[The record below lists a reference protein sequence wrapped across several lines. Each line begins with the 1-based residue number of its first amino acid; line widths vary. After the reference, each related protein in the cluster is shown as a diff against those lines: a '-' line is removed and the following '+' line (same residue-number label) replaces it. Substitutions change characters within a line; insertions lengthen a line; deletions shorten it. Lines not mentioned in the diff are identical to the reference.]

1 MNLIRSFDGFP
12 YFFLFNTFA
21 CCFWFELKSGEKM
34 GNQQNISSLTKR
46 ILNNRY
52 SIGDLLFRSERI
64 LSTSLFFLLFVLPV
78 VGFSQPDTLVV
89 DNKLEMEEVVI
100 SGRRSPV
107 VYSRLSRIVDS
118 KTGAELQTM
127 PVSSIQGGLQ
137 HVSGVDVRQR
147 GAMGIQGDL
156 SIRGSSFDQNLVLLN
171 GIDVS
176 DPQTGHFSLNLPV
189 DISNV
194 REIEVLKGPGSR
206 VFGPNAFG
214 GAVNVITA
222 PFDSSYMDLNF
233 TSGSHWYKKGTANA
247 NIAFSGSKHYLSVS
261 GSGAQGYAENTDFTT
276 YNLFY
281 HGSIDIRQNKL
292 EIQAGRK
299 DKAYGAQSFYT
310 PEYPHQFERVRSSL
324 VSVSMS
330 REGKVDLNPAV
341 YWRRH
346 QDRFELFREDKEW
359 YQREEGYFIMED
371 ADTAKYQ
378 PGIYQPW
385 NYYSGH
391 NYHLTDVYGSKLNAS
406 FQTIAGETSLGFDF
420 RSESIWSNVLGKP
433 MNDTLQAVNEPHGYY
448 DHKYSRTIMNYYL
461 GHNLYLG
468 SLSLSAGILGSWSNE
483 FDMDWKWY
491 PGIDLSY
498 QIFDAFSLYGSY
510 NKSLRLPTF
519 TDLFYSGPSNVG
531 NPDLKPEQVESY
543 EGGVKLNSYAVL
555 GHLAYFYYD
564 GKNIIA
570 WTRESEEDRQWQ
582 TKNLTEIKNKGIEFS
597 LSADINRLFNV
608 QAPLKR
614 LGLNYTHLDQ
624 EKITD
629 GFESKYSLNYLNHDL
644 GMYVYGT
651 WRDWTVRIS
660 SSYTDR
666 AGKYQK
672 YDFEQEAYIGEVE
685 YSPAWVFDG
694 QISYRW
700 NQWSFGLEITNIF
713 DNKHYDIGNVKTP
726 GRWIK
731 IHVGKHVDL

>member
-1 MNLIRSFDGFP
+1 MLKITYFYCGLSARSVRVVTIYLI
-12 YFFLFNTFA
+12 
-21 CCFWFELKSGEKM
+21 
-34 GNQQNISSLTKR
+34 
-46 ILNNRY
+46 
-52 SIGDLLFRSERI
+52 LLFLI
-64 LSTSLFFLLFVLPV
+64 LPLM
-78 VGFSQPDTLVV
+78 GHSQPDTLVL
-89 DNKLEMEEVVI
+89 DNNLEMEKVVI

-118 KTGAELQTM
+118 KGEAELRAM
-127 PVSSIQGGLQ
+127 PVSSVQGALQ

-156 SIRGSSFDQNLVLLN
+156 SIRGSSFDQNMVLLN
-171 GIDVS
+171 GIDVT

-222 PFDSSYMDLNF
+222 PLDSSYLDLDF
-233 TSGSHWYKKGTANA
+233 TGGSHWYRKGTANA
-247 NIAFSGSKHYLSVS
+247 NLAFSETRHYLSVS
-261 GSGAQGYAENTDFTT
+261 GSGAQGFAENTDFAT

-281 HGSIDIRQNKL
+281 HGSVDIRQSVL
-292 EIQAGRK
+292 EVQVGHTN
-299 DKAYGAQSFYT
+299 KAYGAQSFYT
-310 PEYPHQFERVRSSL
+310 PEYPNQFERVRSSL
-324 VSVSMS
+324 VGVSMK
-330 REGKVDLNPAV
+330 REGKVDLEPAV

-346 QDRFELFREDKEW
+346 QDRFELFREDKDW
-359 YQREEGYFIMED
+359 YQRDGGYFIRGTV
-371 ADTAKYQ
+371 DTAKYQ

-391 NYHLTDVYGSKLNAS
+391 NYHLTDVYGSKLNTS

-420 RSESIWSNVLGKP
+420 RSENIWSNVLGEP

-461 GHNLYLG
+461 EHNLYMSG
-468 SLSLSAGILGSWSNE
+468 LSISAGILGSWSNE
-483 FDMDWKWY
+483 FDLGWKWY

-498 QIFDAFSLYGSY
+498 RVSNAFTIYGSW

-519 TDLFYSGPSNVG
+519 TDLFYSGPSNLG
-531 NPDLKPEQVESY
+531 NPDLKPERVKSY
-543 EGGVKLNSYAVL
+543 EGGIKLNSYAVG

-564 GKNIIA
+564 GENIIA

-582 TKNLTEIKNKGIEFS
+582 TKNLTEVKNRGVELS
-597 LSADINRLFNV
+597 LFADINRLFDT

-614 LGLNYTHLDQ
+614 VGLNYTYLHQD
-624 EKITD
+624 KITE

-651 WRDWTVRIS
+651 WKEWSVRIS

-666 AGKYQK
+666 AGKYLK
-672 YDFEQEAYIGEVE
+672 YDFEQEAYIGEVA
-685 YSPAWVFDG
+685 YRPAWVFDG
-694 QISYRW
+694 KISYNREQW
-700 NQWSFGLEITNIF
+700 NFGLEVTNIF
-713 DNKHYDIGNVKTP
+713 NNKHYDIGNVRTP
-726 GRWIK
+726 GRWVK
-731 IHVGKHVDL
+731 IHVGRYIDLNF